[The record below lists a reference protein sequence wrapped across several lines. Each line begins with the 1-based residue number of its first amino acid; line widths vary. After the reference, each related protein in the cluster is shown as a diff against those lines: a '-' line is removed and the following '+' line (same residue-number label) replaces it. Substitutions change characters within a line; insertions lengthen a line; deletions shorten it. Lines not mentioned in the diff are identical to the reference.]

1 LSQEI
6 DDHMAKYKY
15 SVKLI
20 ELKEVHEIPFVWTE
34 DEFRRLLQHVE
45 YDDVQEIPPEE
56 LKDMAC
62 LALTDFEVEEAA
74 VIVLEFRLGDRLNK
88 GQRQNLAI
96 ELQEEKIW
104 EEYADLSLHEELFHV
119 SCMLYWAFPKN
130 FREPDI
136 ARLKLTIIS
145 LTQESKKNIGE
156 PTAAFLTR
164 ALNDGMDVHNIMN
177 RLFDES
183 LEANSFPEADNI
195 IWQFEAHGAIE
206 NSNENTIT
214 IYTSWNWLEDLK
226 GISEWESTAYA
237 DGQLE

>member
-1 LSQEI
+1 MSLEL
-6 DDHMAKYKY
+6 DEYMAKYKY

-20 ELKEVHEIPFVWTE
+20 ELKEVHEIPLVWTE
-34 DEFRRLLQHVE
+34 EEFRRLLHFVE
-45 YDDVQEIPPEE
+45 YEDVQGIPAEE

-74 VIVLEFRLGDRLNK
+74 AKVLEFRLGERLNK

-136 ARLKLTIIS
+136 ARLKLSITP
-145 LTQESKKNIGE
+145 LTQESRLNSAA
-156 PTAAFLTR
+156 PTAGFLTR
-164 ALNDGMDVHNIMN
+164 VLNDGMDEHTLIN

-183 LEANSFPEADNI
+183 LIANSFPEAEHI
-195 IWQFEAHGAIE
+195 IWQFEAHGAKE
-206 NSNENTIT
+206 NSNDNTIT
-214 IYTSWNWLEDLK
+214 IYTSWNWVDDLK
-226 GISEWESTAYA
+226 GISEWESTAFA

>member
-1 LSQEI
+1 
-6 DDHMAKYKY
+6 MAKYKY

-20 ELKEVHEIPFVWTE
+20 ELKEVHEIPLVWTE
-34 DEFRRLLQHVE
+34 EEFRRLLHFVE
-45 YDDVQEIPPEE
+45 YEDVQGIPNEE

-74 VIVLEFRLGDRLNK
+74 VKVLEFRIGDRLNK

-119 SCMLYWAFPKN
+119 SCMLFWAFPKN

-136 ARLKLTIIS
+136 ARLKLTLSS
-145 LTQESKKNIGE
+145 LTQESRKNVAE
-156 PTAAFLTR
+156 PTAGFLTR
-164 ALNDGMDVHNIMN
+164 VLNDGMDEHTLIN

-183 LEANSFPEADNI
+183 LLANSFPEAEHI
-195 IWQFEAHGAIE
+195 IWQFEAHGTKE

-214 IYTSWNWLEDLK
+214 IYTSWNWVEDLK
-226 GISEWESTAYA
+226 GISEWESAAFA

>member
-1 LSQEI
+1 
-6 DDHMAKYKY
+6 MAKYKY
-15 SVKLI
+15 KIQLL
-20 ELKEVHEIPFVWTE
+20 ELKEIHEIPLVWTE
-34 DEFRRLLQHVE
+34 DEFRGLLQHVE
-45 YDDVQEIPPEE
+45 YDDVQEIPTEE

-74 VIVLEFRLGDRLNK
+74 VKVLEFRLGERLNK

-104 EEYADLSLHEELFHV
+104 EEYADLSLHEALFHV

-136 ARLKLTIIS
+136 ARLKLAITP
-145 LTQESKKNIGE
+145 LNQESKQNSAE
-156 PTAAFLTR
+156 PTAGLLAR
-164 ALNDGMDVHNIMN
+164 VLNDGMDEHTLIN

-183 LEANSFPEADNI
+183 LVANSFPEAEDI
-195 IWQFEAHGAIE
+195 IWQFEARGAKE
-206 NSNENTIT
+206 NSSENTIT
-214 IYTSWNWLEDLK
+214 IYTSWNWVEDLK
-226 GISEWESTAYA
+226 GISEWESTAFA